1 MKTLIKIVCLALVV
15 MMHSSAFAQ
24 GHKKHGARKDSAMAK
39 ISERL
44 QLTADQ
50 KTKLKGVLKQNKTE
64 MQALRESL
72 KTASKEDKRKAIMTQ
87 HHKNDERINAIL
99 DEKQR
104 AEFKKIKEEKRA
116 ARKQHKKAPLKDNP
130 DTGDGEDIL
139 NEGLL

>member
-1 MKTLIKIVCLALVV
+1 MKTLIKIICLALVV
-15 MMHSSAFAQ
+15 IMHSTAFAQ

-50 KTKLKGVLKQNKTE
+50 KSKLKGILKQNKTE

-72 KTASKEDKRKAIMTQ
+72 KTASKEEKRKAIMAQ
-87 HHKNDERINAIL
+87 HQKNEERVNAIL

-104 AEFKKIKEEKRA
+104 AEFKKIKEERKA
-116 ARKQHKKAPLKDNP
+116 LKKQHKKAPLKDNP
-130 DTGDGEDIL
+130 DTGDGEEIL